1 MTSMLGEWQWP
12 IKPNIPPV
20 PAEGKPKE
28 KAEEIKPEDT
38 KIVKNE
44 VENSDVVDLSNL
56 KVDFLNDQEIAEYY
70 KTKLEEIEDINK
82 WLEKNQF
89 DIKNN
94 RDKITLAV

>member
-1 MTSMLGEWQWP
+1 MSQEWQGP

-20 PAEGKPKE
+20 PAED
-28 KAEEIKPEDT
+28 KPEDT

-44 VENSDVVDLSNL
+44 VENSDVIDLSNL
-56 KVDFLNDQEIAEYY
+56 KVDFLSDQEIAEYY
-70 KTKLEEIEDINK
+70 KTKLEEIEDMDR